1 MKMNQ
6 EYKLKVK
13 NLMNLIPVSSVAK
26 QIDNFEDEGEVLDA
40 SIRWVVGDYAIYSDM
55 RDVYTIGPRLEEY
68 FEFFLTKKDYKAFVL
83 ACNKRRAEM
92 KKQIQE
98 QKH

>member
-1 MKMNQ
+1 MNQ
-6 EYKLKVK
+6 EYKLKFE

-26 QIDNFEDEGEVLDA
+26 QIDNFEDEGKVLDS
-40 SIRWVVGDYAIYSDM
+40 SIRWVVGDYAIYSDV

-68 FEFFLTKKDYKAFVL
+68 FEFILTRKDYKAFVA
-83 ACNKRRAEM
+83 ACNKRREEM
-92 KKQIQE
+92 KKQIQK

>member
-1 MKMNQ
+1 MKINQ
-6 EYKLKVK
+6 EYKLQFQ
-13 NLMNLIPVSSVAK
+13 NLMDLIPVSSVAK
-26 QIDNFEDEGEVLDA
+26 QVDTLEDEGEVLDT
-40 SIRWVVGDYAIYSDM
+40 SIRWVVGDYAIYSDT

-68 FEFFLTKKDYKAFVL
+68 FEFILTRKDYKAFVA

-92 KKQIQE
+92 KKQTQK